1 MFANKAIIQIGAHV
15 GNTIN
20 DPIFAGLHETTRLY
34 LVEPVPYIFKQL
46 QANYSK
52 KSNTLSNVVFINKA
66 VSNYIG
72 EIIMNIPSERND
84 FNVLPSWATQISS
97 VNKNHIEYHMNT
109 HFPHLIVDTIKV
121 NTTTINEIIRE
132 HDIKEIELLQTDTEG
147 HDFTILM
154 SYDFSIKPKTII
166 FAHKHMDGVCK
177 TGNNYNLLIFK
188 LVSLGYVMKYQT
200 HKDTVYWLPDE

>member
-1 MFANKAIIQIGAHV
+1 MYANKTIIQIGAHV

-20 DPIFAGLHETTRLY
+20 DPIFADVDETTRIY

-52 KSNTLSNVVFINKA
+52 KLNTLSNVVFINKA
-66 VSNYIG
+66 VSNYVG

-84 FNVLPSWATQISS
+84 FDALPSWATQISS
-97 VNKNHIEYHMNT
+97 VYSDHIEQYINT
-109 HFPHLIVDTIKV
+109 HFPHMIVDTIKV

-132 HDIKEIELLQTDTEG
+132 HDIKEIELLHTDTEG
-147 HDFTILM
+147 HDFAILM
-154 SYDFSIKPKTII
+154 SYDFSIKPKTVM
-166 FAHKHMDGVCK
+166 FEHKHMDGVCK
-177 TGNNYNLLIFK
+177 TGNNYNLLILK

-200 HKDTVYWLPDE
+200 HEDTVYSLPDE